1 MTQTVAFE
9 VWGDYG
15 HFRKPY
21 APLSPVT
28 YPVPPPTAVLGL
40 LGAICG
46 IEKEQYHDELGW
58 QTVQIGVRC
67 LNPLRLYR
75 AGLNLLNTDDGFTDR
90 YFRPSKDASHS
101 QIPYEFLV
109 EPRFRIYVGALPTSW
124 HATLVSR
131 LEQGQPVFTPTLGLA
146 NCLAEVKLAAVGA
159 AETLGT
165 GATEVS
171 SVVPLGEGIKLDYA
185 GVRAVQRFRIP
196 AQMDGDRVVHRYQEV
211 AVATDGEPLSVEGA
225 AVQRLGDDVF
235 CFI

>member
-46 IEKEQYHDELGW
+46 IDKDRYHDELGW
-58 QTVQIGVRC
+58 ETVQVGMRS

-75 AGLNLLNTDDGFTDR
+75 AGLNLLNTKDGTDR
-90 YFRPSKDASHS
+90 YFRPSKGASHI
-101 QIPYEFLV
+101 QVPYEFLV
-109 EPRFRIYVGALPTSW
+109 EPRFRIFVGALPASW
-124 HATLVSR
+124 HETLVSR
-131 LEQGQPVFTPTLGLA
+131 LEQRQPEFTPTLGLA
-146 NCLAEVKLAAVGA
+146 NCLAEVKLVAAGE

-171 SVVPLGEGIKLDYA
+171 SVVPLGDSIKLNYT

-211 AVATDGEPLSVEGA
+211 AVATDGEPLSVEGV
-225 AVQRLGDDVF
+225 AVHRLGDDVF